1 MARIHFLKQG
11 SKEWHAHRETPNQ
24 INGSELAAI
33 MGLSRYVS
41 RAEMVRRK
49 ATGIKPEYD
58 AATLARFAE
67 GHDAEELARPIAEEI
82 IGDDLSPLV
91 MSDTID
97 GVLLSVSLDGVTQ
110 DFETTFEHKLLN
122 ASLAEALDAG
132 YLPEEYHPQC
142 EAGLMVS
149 GATRCLFMASRG
161 GDPTTARHY
170 WYESQPELRRRIIAV
185 CKQFLD
191 DVANYV
197 HAEAEPALIA
207 ADIKS
212 LPALFVQVEGRVIAS
227 NLDAFQSAART
238 FLNSVK
244 DDLVTDQ
251 DFADAE
257 KMVKFLKDGEEKL
270 EYAKHQALEQT
281 ASIYKLFSAIDTIK
295 EQMRAKRLALDKLV
309 KHEKYRRKH
318 DLIEESKAKFDAHVR
333 ALSESLG
340 AELFTQTNVRSRFA
354 EAIKGLKSIDSMRD
368 RLDLALAEAKIEA
381 TESART
387 IRDIL
392 QPAVTD
398 QHAKHTEATHVE
410 PSETAMPEE
419 QLAGSQPIKVDEA
432 LIDDFLSVL
441 EIGANERMEIR
452 PILVEFEM
460 FRIKRSIFGCAK
472 GVAHG

>member
-1 MARIHFLKQG
+1 
-11 SKEWHAHRETPNQ
+11 
-24 INGSELAAI
+24 
-33 MGLSRYVS
+33 
-41 RAEMVRRK
+41 
-49 ATGIKPEYD
+49 
-58 AATLARFAE
+58 
-67 GHDAEELARPIAEEI
+67 
-82 IGDDLSPLV
+82 
-91 MSDTID
+91 
-97 GVLLSVSLDGVTQ
+97 
-110 DFETTFEHKLLN
+110 
-122 ASLAEALDAG
+122 
-132 YLPEEYHPQC
+132 
-142 EAGLMVS
+142 
-149 GATRCLFMASRG
+149 MASRG

-410 PSETAMPEE
+410 PSETAKPEE